1 MSEKTTHKVF
11 AEQTL
16 YAKQTAV
23 QILEKMIRIM
33 EFDETLGENDRTGN
47 PVGEWTTRDN
57 FLLNLDSREMLML
70 KDALDGMRADI
81 AKDLNDDR
89 YNQPFYYGEDD

>member
-1 MSEKTTHKVF
+1 MSEKATHKVF

-47 PVGEWTTRDN
+47 PV
-57 FLLNLDSREMLML
+57 
-70 KDALDGMRADI
+70 ADI